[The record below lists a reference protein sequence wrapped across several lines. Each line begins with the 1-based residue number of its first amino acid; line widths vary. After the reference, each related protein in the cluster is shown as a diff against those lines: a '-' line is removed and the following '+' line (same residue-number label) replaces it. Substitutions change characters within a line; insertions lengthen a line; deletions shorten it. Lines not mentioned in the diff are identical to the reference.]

1 MHLNYRTQMYR
12 TQIRVVLG
20 GMASGAVRS
29 LIETPLEYAK
39 VCNLL
44 IILLNMNFI
53 LIEDKTSNAS

>member
-1 MHLNYRTQMYR
+1 MYR